1 MAKRRTVCE
10 RVGRLLLMLSLT
22 GFAAQTLGWNSDG
35 HRIVA
40 QIAASELGDESR
52 LQIERLFGQPA
63 LDVLVAQ
70 SSWADAIAGERQ
82 DTRPWH
88 YVNIPRRAEGFDW
101 LRDCPGGACV
111 IGALKV
117 QFARLRSSD
126 ESDAARREALAFVV
140 HLVAD
145 LHQPLHCG
153 DGGDRG
159 GNDIAVTVDGVR
171 TNLHRVWDGEFF
183 PWRQWTAQDLPVAS
197 FEQDESDIVD
207 ASVVVTWAEQSH
219 RIAVDHVYATLPA
232 AGADR
237 MVVIGLDQLERDWPL
252 ARQRVQLAGRRLARL
267 LDAAFMRP

>member
-1 MAKRRTVCE
+1 
-10 RVGRLLLMLSLT
+10 MLSLT
-22 GFAAQTLGWNSDG
+22 TFAAQALGWNSDG

-40 QIAASELGDESR
+40 QIAASELSLEAR
-52 LQIERLFGQPA
+52 REIERLYGQPA

-70 SSWADAIAGERQ
+70 STWADTLTGERPE
-82 DTRPWH
+82 TRPWH
-88 YVNIPRRAEGFDW
+88 YVNIPRRADGFDW

-117 QFARLRSSD
+117 QFARLRSIS
-126 ESDAARREALAFVV
+126 EPDAARREALAFVV

-171 TNLHRVWDGEFF
+171 TNLHRLWDGEFF
-183 PWRQWTAQDLPVAS
+183 PWREWATQGAPETS
-197 FEQDESDIVD
+197 REQDEDGIVD
-207 ASVVVTWAEQSH
+207 ASSVVVWAEQSH
-219 RIAVDHVYATLPA
+219 RLAVEQVYAKLPA

-237 MVVIGLDQLERDWPL
+237 VVVIGRERLDHYWPL

-267 LDAAFMRP
+267 LDAAFTRP